1 MNKFNHLLLTLLYGF
16 IGIVLISAA
25 PALFN
30 SKAFFDLSSY
40 FTALKSIFTAFV
52 TPADWT
58 LIYMHPSTYE
68 MMPFSFSDFLS
79 GPYLYSMPILLMALA
94 LAFFTAFLLT
104 ILALLSKGFTRRLL
118 LQIAKVLQSLP
129 DFSYVFLIQIA
140 VVTIFEKTGLL
151 VLNFYSLGGDRI
163 FLAPVLC
170 LAVLPTLLFFKL
182 FMLLYEKE
190 LEQSYVDL
198 ALSKGLSRFEVV
210 WKHCTSN
217 VLKSVLIQSKSIV
230 WLTLSSLLII
240 EYLFGINGILY
251 YLRSDFSPAGIA
263 FILLAIFTPFM
274 LFYAVLEMVWSKPDK
289 GRNAIFEKFNLRL
302 LDKQEVKTSIQ
313 LLLTKDRQDTPP
325 FLSQLYRSKHLLL
338 PVFIVLGLLV
348 TSLLY
353 AVITGDQIEQIM
365 YVYNESGGIESS
377 APHPPSQEILFGTD
391 PFGYSIAQQ
400 LMVGIKYTILLSLLI
415 ATLRVGLGY
424 LSGIVYTF
432 FLSTKI
438 RNIVNA
444 VADGMHF
451 LPLSL
456 LVYILLIPVL
466 IGSGEWDSP
475 LWQRLLYQAIIMSA
489 IVLPV
494 TTSAIGNEM
503 NESLKEEYV
512 ISSVLM
518 GGSLSWILTKHI
530 QPQIWPKLLLMWV
543 QHIIQILQIFVHLG
557 ILSVFV
563 GGALYQPD
571 SPRLVPEIY
580 ELSGMIAISRE
591 VFITKQYWMILPP
604 LLIFIVLIYCFTTIA
619 ERLAHKQELPKPV
632 LKTQAAL
639 VPALFK
645 SPFTRIERSKVSDE
659 NEFGKL

>member
-1 MNKFNHLLLTLLYGF
+1 M
-16 IGIVLISAA
+16 
-25 PALFN
+25 
-30 SKAFFDLSSY
+30 
-40 FTALKSIFTAFV
+40 
-52 TPADWT
+52 
-58 LIYMHPSTYE
+58 
-68 MMPFSFSDFLS
+68 
-79 GPYLYSMPILLMALA
+79 
-94 LAFFTAFLLT
+94 
-104 ILALLSKGFTRRLL
+104 
-118 LQIAKVLQSLP
+118 
-129 DFSYVFLIQIA
+129 
-140 VVTIFEKTGLL
+140 
-151 VLNFYSLGGDRI
+151 
-163 FLAPVLC
+163 
-170 LAVLPTLLFFKL
+170 
-182 FMLLYEKE
+182 
-190 LEQSYVDL
+190 
-198 ALSKGLSRFEVV
+198 
-210 WKHCTSN
+210 
-217 VLKSVLIQSKSIV
+217 
-230 WLTLSSLLII
+230 
-240 EYLFGINGILY
+240 
-251 YLRSDFSPAGIA
+251 
-263 FILLAIFTPFM
+263 
-274 LFYAVLEMVWSKPDK
+274 
-289 GRNAIFEKFNLRL
+289 
-302 LDKQEVKTSIQ
+302 
-313 LLLTKDRQDTPP
+313 
-325 FLSQLYRSKHLLL
+325 
-338 PVFIVLGLLV
+338 
-348 TSLLY
+348 
-353 AVITGDQIEQIM
+353 
-365 YVYNESGGIESS
+365 
-377 APHPPSQEILFGTD
+377 
-391 PFGYSIAQQ
+391 
-400 LMVGIKYTILLSLLI
+400 LI

-475 LWQRLLYQAIIMSA
+475 LWQRLLYQAFIMSA

-494 TTSAIGNEM
+494 TTSAISNEM

-604 LLIFIVLIYCFTTIA
+604 LFIFIVLIYCFTTIA